1 MDGLMSSWPTLILL
15 GVGLHMAVRIIY
27 GARGPEPGDPIYVF
41 LRTTGWVLITFGL
54 VPTLLASVV
63 TFVGGLLGLLAAT
76 TLVEVVLQRRAA
88 QRRSM
93 AAMLA
98 LLAERGQR
106 LDSSVLLAGR
116 VNRGIVGRAAE
127 RLLTAVRRGA
137 PLDEAIAAYPRAL
150 PTEAVA
156 YVAAGQT
163 LQSEAVALRELS
175 RSDHSELAALWRACV
190 DRLSYLAFVLIIMV
204 SVLTFI
210 MIKILPEFNSIF
222 SEFDLDLPASTLL
235 AMRFANVF
243 QTYLAAPICGLIAV
257 LLLGGFVIGVAYL
270 NDVPVLRPW
279 SDWVFR
285 RRRST
290 HVLRILAVATEQR
303 QPLAEV
309 LHRLAYVYPS
319 APIRSRLAVAA
330 GAVHGGADWR
340 DALRKASIV
349 SRAEHSLLK
358 AAERAG
364 NLPWALREIAKRRE
378 KRTVYELATAL
389 QVLYPVTIVLLGG
402 FVAFYVV
409 SLFVPIVQLINGL
422 T

>member
-1 MDGLMSSWPTLILL
+1 
-15 GVGLHMAVRIIY
+15 
-27 GARGPEPGDPIYVF
+27 
-41 LRTTGWVLITFGL
+41 
-54 VPTLLASVV
+54 
-63 TFVGGLLGLLAAT
+63 
-76 TLVEVVLQRRAA
+76 
-88 QRRSM
+88 
-93 AAMLA
+93 MLA

-116 VNRGIVGRAAE
+116 VNRGIVGRAAA

-137 PLDEAIAAYPRAL
+137 PLEEAIAAYPRAL
-150 PTEAVA
+150 PPEAVA

-163 LQSEAVALRELS
+163 LQAEAAALRELS

-190 DRLSYLAFVLIIMV
+190 DRLTYLAFVLIIMV

-210 MIKILPEFNSIF
+210 MIKILPEFNVIF
-222 SEFDLDLPASTLL
+222 SEFNIALPAATTL
-235 AMRFANVF
+235 AIRFADVF
-243 QTYLAAPICGLIAV
+243 QTYLAAPIGGLV
-257 LLLGGFVIGVAYL
+257 VVSLLCAIPIGIAYL
-270 NDVPVLRPW
+270 SDVPVLRPW
-279 SDWVFR
+279 SDWLFR

-319 APIRSRLAVAA
+319 APIRSRLRAAA
-330 GAVHGGADWR
+330 GAVHAGADWR
-340 DALRKASIV
+340 DALRRAWIV

-364 NLPWALREIAKRRE
+364 NLPWALRQIAQRRE
-378 KRTVYELATAL
+378 KRGVYQLATAL
-389 QVLYPVTIVLLGG
+389 QVLYPVTIVSLGG
-402 FVAFYVV
+402 FVGFYVV

-422 T
+422 AY